1 MEQNVL
7 RVGWGGVFTIY
18 VGAILFG
25 GWGKHCVLDP
35 RVIVIISGA
44 IVREAENQKLITNNN
59 QPVTRKGFFL

>member
-1 MEQNVL
+1 M
-7 RVGWGGVFTIY
+7 FTIY

-44 IVREAENQKLITNNN
+44 IVREAENQKLITNKNK
-59 QPVTRKGFFL
+59 PVTRKGFFFLEINNNE